1 MIEKLI
7 LMSDY
12 GFFVWLS
19 FAISLFACATVYYRT
34 YKTLKKYEKAFA
46 KELKELTDTE
56 RKKVLENS
64 KIANRVFASYN
75 KSI

>member
-1 MIEKLI
+1 MIEKLV
-7 LMSDY
+7 LMNGY
-12 GFFVWLS
+12 GFFVWVS
-19 FAISLFACATVYYRT
+19 FAITLFACSIVYYRT

-46 KELKELTDTE
+46 KELKELSDSE

-64 KIANRVFASYN
+64 KIANQVFASYN

>member
-7 LMSDY
+7 LMSNY

-19 FAISLFACATVYYRT
+19 FAITLFACATVYYRT

-46 KELKELTDTE
+46 KDLKKLSELE
-56 RKKVLENS
+56 RKKVLGKS
-64 KIANRVFASYN
+64 KVASRVFASYN

>member
-7 LMSDY
+7 LMDGY
-12 GFFVWLS
+12 GLFVWLS
-19 FAISLFACATVYYRT
+19 FVITLFACLLVYYKT

-46 KELKELTDTE
+46 KDLYSLSESE
-56 RKKVLENS
+56 RKKVLEKS
-64 KIANRVFASYN
+64 KVANQVFASYN

>member
-19 FAISLFACATVYYRT
+19 FAITLFACATVYYRT

>member
-7 LMSDY
+7 LMSGY
-12 GFFVWLS
+12 GSFVWLS
-19 FAISLFACATVYYRT
+19 FAITLFACALVYYKT

-46 KELKELTDTE
+46 KDLYNLSESE
-56 RKKVLENS
+56 RKKVLEKS
-64 KIANRVFASYN
+64 KVANQVFTSYK